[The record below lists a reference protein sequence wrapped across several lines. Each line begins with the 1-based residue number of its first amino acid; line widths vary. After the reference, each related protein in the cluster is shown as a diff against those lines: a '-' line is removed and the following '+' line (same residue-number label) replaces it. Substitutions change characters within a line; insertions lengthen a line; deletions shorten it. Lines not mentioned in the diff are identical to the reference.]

1 MRGATIQIQLPL
13 SRYHTYCLLDVIRSC
28 SKYQHQSRENMILA
42 MIGVTGIGWVIALHF
57 VCEHDVK
64 ECIDKDILRLVIPL
78 LR

>member
-1 MRGATIQIQLPL
+1 
-13 SRYHTYCLLDVIRSC
+13 
-28 SKYQHQSRENMILA
+28 MILA